1 MKTTPNINITGGSP
15 GVQRK
20 SNQFKPPIRPVV
32 SSHQTSK
39 QIPSRPTYQ
48 RSPASR
54 SDKSQTKSAK
64 SVDMKK
70 KQFTAE

>member
-15 GVQRK
+15 SIQRK
-20 SNQFKPPIRPVV
+20 SNQYKPPVRPVV

-39 QIPSRPTYQ
+39 NIPNRPSYQ

-54 SDKSQTKSAK
+54 SDKSETKSAK

-70 KQFTAE
+70 K